1 MRKTNQEFQMIE
13 NKNYRQEIKL
23 NKKNRRMT
31 DEYINQYF

>member
-13 NKNYRQEIKL
+13 NKNYRKEIKL
-23 NKKNRRMT
+23 NKKTKRMT